1 MAAFGAIAPA
11 VARLKGPCPNMVS
24 GAMKTTVA
32 RPPKGIHGK
41 ICAAVQKNK
50 LKDRNVRE
58 TAVKER
64 KAAKENV
71 QATDSIVDVE
81 DEVLAAPLDAD
92 ALNHGMSCVK
102 MKLATF
108 VPDANIRKLINCVVR
123 DLNIVLAE
131 AYAFA
136 NLHVTRALE
145 TDDKV
150 ADVGPKFYDRCIM
163 AVAKCKVRGT
173 KLSPSFLATKAVFD
187 GLRPEGDAQIDITL
201 LNDIKSEL
209 VIAMGTMAANHLRTN
224 MKQRLENWISWRY
237 PKFTKQLRTAIV
249 MCVAVTPKAK
259 FEDVKGLATRDAKG
273 KECCEAKKS
282 SVEEAI
288 SIIKELRALAP
299 LTSEASKLGKDKVV
313 SLIPLYHRIMKET
326 ESAFSAARDDAAM
339 SSEDEALRRP
349 AVKLFKRL
357 RRARF
362 SMLPYKHG
370 YTTSHIPIC
379 SRAWIGLL
387 RRVKRS
393 NGVAYVPINTNRP
406 DHNVVN
412 SAWKR
417 HCNVNM
423 VESKTRAFGWRIATD
438 GCAVTVVMDAT
449 SARVLPEENGEW
461 DPSIIQKLTWDE
473 SLLQWVGVDP
483 GLTDVVTM
491 YNEQTGCTTSYS
503 SSRYYENSKVKVS
516 NRRTNKWNRD
526 TASEAL
532 RVDNS
537 GDASSSSAPFYGS
550 YLREVRS
557 LLAHRM
563 ERGYRNMRFM
573 RYVFKKKAVSAI
585 CDMISSPNRF
595 TVVAFGDWSGPGKSP
610 ISRRH
615 CGPLQDIKRELRSR
629 KETTFLRSVWECR
642 TSMVCSATKT
652 VLRNM
657 VAKTIKVDRRTGAR
671 KTSEHVRVHKIL
683 HCQSSAVDVH
693 RHGGTW
699 NRDAN
704 AARNILM
711 LLKLEV
717 RGESRPTEFMPATRP
732 RGGTLSRGTVVARQ
746 PTNRTVIPGLP
757 EAGGNIQVD

>member
-1 MAAFGAIAPA
+1 MAASSAISPA
-11 VARLKGPCPNMVS
+11 VARLKEPSPNMVPR
-24 GAMKTTVA
+24 AMKTVVA
-32 RPPKGIHGK
+32 RPLKGIHGK
-41 ICAAVQKNK
+41 VCAAAQNK
-50 LKDRNVRE
+50 KLEERNVRE

-64 KAAKENV
+64 KVAKENV
-71 QATDSIVDVE
+71 QATDTIVDVE

-92 ALNHGMSCVK
+92 ALNHGVSCVK

-145 TDDKV
+145 MGDKV
-150 ADVGPKFYDRCIM
+150 TDVGPKFYDRCIKS
-163 AVAKCKVRGT
+163 VAKCAVQGK
-173 KLSPSFLATKAVFD
+173 KLEPSFLATKAIFD
-187 GLRPEGDAQIDITL
+187 GLRPEANAAIDITL

-209 VIAMGTMAANHLRTN
+209 VISMGTMAANHLRTN

-237 PKFTKQLRTAIV
+237 HKFTKQIRTAIV

-259 FEDVKGLATRDAKG
+259 FEDVKGLATKDAKG
-273 KECCEAKKS
+273 KECSEAKKR
-282 SVEEAI
+282 SVAEAV
-288 SIIKELRALAP
+288 SLIKELRSLAP
-299 LTSEASKLGKDKVV
+299 LTSEASKLGIDKVA
-313 SLIPLYHRIMKET
+313 SLVPLYHRIMKET
-326 ESAFSAARDDAAM
+326 ESAFAAARDDVAM
-339 SSEDEALRRP
+339 MSEDDALRRP

-370 YTTSHIPIC
+370 YTTSHVPIC

-393 NGVAYVPINTNRP
+393 NGVAYVPIKTNRP
-406 DHNVVN
+406 NDNVVN
-412 SAWKR
+412 SAWRR
-417 HCNVNM
+417 HCNVNL

-438 GCAVTVVMDAT
+438 GCAVTVVMEAT
-449 SARVLPEENGEW
+449 RARVLPEANGEW
-461 DPSIIQKLTWDE
+461 DPRIIQKLTWDE

-483 GLTDVVTM
+483 GLTDVVTVF
-491 YNEQTGCTTSYS
+491 NEQTGRTTSYS
-503 SSRYYENSKVKVS
+503 SSRYYEDAKIKVS

-532 RVDNS
+532 RVDSS
-537 GDASSSSAPFYGS
+537 GNASSSSAPFYGS
-550 YLREVRS
+550 YLREIRG

-573 RYVFKKKAVSAI
+573 RYVFKQKAISAI
-585 CDMISSPNRF
+585 CDMISPTDRF
-595 TVVAFGDWSGPGKSP
+595 TVVAFGDWAGPGKSP

-615 CGPLQDIKRELRSR
+615 CGPLQEIKRELRSR

-657 VAKTIKVDRRTGAR
+657 VADTTKVDRRTGAR
-671 KTSEHVRVHKIL
+671 KTSERVRVHKIL
-683 HCQSSAVDVH
+683 HCQSSAVDVR

-717 RGESRPTEFMPATRP
+717 RGEARPAEFMPATRP
-732 RGGTLSRGTVVARQ
+732 RGGTLPRGKAVARQ
-746 PTNRTVIPGLP
+746 PTTRTVIPGLP
-757 EAGGNIQVD
+757 KLGGNIQ